1 MTLMQRSRTK
11 RIQKLTRD
19 NEYAKYKVGET
30 LRKIRLSNNMTQ
42 TFVANENGLSS
53 GMISLIESNNISASI
68 RTLSKLI
75 GFYGL
80 KMSCLFDDKY
90 GSKKYEVDKKD
101 DRKIIEKF
109 NSCDGVGTGYACES
123 LAFDMKDKRMQPF
136 VFRLSDD
143 MVVEKSFTHEGE
155 SFVYV
160 IQGALELFVEERVLE
175 LTEGDSVYL
184 DASME
189 HRFRTKSG
197 FGAMVLMCCQRNY

>member
-1 MTLMQRSRTK
+1 MTLIQRSRTK
-11 RIQKLTRD
+11 RIRKLARD

-80 KMSCLFDDKY
+80 KMSCLFDDRC
-90 GSKKYEVDKKD
+90 GTKKFDVDKKG
-101 DRKIIEKF
+101 DRKIVEKF
-109 NSCDGVGTGYACES
+109 KSRDGVGTGYACES
-123 LAFDMKDKRMQPF
+123 LAFEMKDKRMQPF
-136 VFRLSDD
+136 VFTLSED
-143 MVVEKSFTHEGE
+143 MMVEKSFSHDGE

-160 IQGALELFVEERVLE
+160 IRGALELFVEDRMLE

-197 FGAMVLMCCQRNY
+197 FGATVLMCCQKNY